1 MSDHLQQIHQIHQTW
16 QAINQRYADDQI
28 QRIQQKLPLAKQ
40 MDSDEE
46 LFGADSHHYQLNPS
60 LDMAQIAQWQR
71 RIGVNLPQEYVQFM
85 TQLGDGGAGPYYG
98 VERFEDS
105 ENRYDSVALP
115 CVLSPTMSD
124 KEWQTLSHLA
134 EDCSDEEYDS
144 RESLLHQGLF
154 YLGTCGCTYD
164 ILLVVTGKHAGR
176 LVYTHEWCDSPTPYQ
191 FAYESHFLDWYERW
205 LDEIIQQ
212 YDTGWFGHRMGGNE
226 TALFNLFHHD
236 DNEKTKLAAL
246 EGLKKLPSLS
256 EKGIEQLT
264 RILDNETLNVYHVK
278 ALEVLAKYSVD
289 ASSDYLAQTLES
301 QNSVQINRGLQLI
314 YWYQKSDLAKF
325 QSAILAKLAQCEHA
339 DTVSFAGY
347 ILKDLQAVKVEDFQ
361 HLFNHADGQIAVSA
375 LYAASHDVNFSQK
388 VTNYF
393 EYMIADKSEV
403 ALTAIQAVARSPEF
417 IDGVEPYIVAA
428 WEKYPLDKSDYIRNN
443 LRHYIKKHHLQLD
456 LAE

>member
-46 LFGADSHHYQLNPS
+46 LFGADSHHYQLNPP
-60 LDMAQIAQWQR
+60 LDMAQIEQWQR
-71 RIGVNLPQEYVQFM
+71 RTGVRLSQEYVQFM
-85 TQLGDGGAGPYYG
+85 TQLGNGGAGPYYG
-98 VERFEDS
+98 IERFEDS
-105 ENRYDSVALP
+105 ENRYDAVALP
-115 CVLSPTMSD
+115 CVLSPEMSD
-124 KEWQTLSHLA
+124 EEWQTLSHLA
-134 EDCSDEEYDS
+134 EDCSDDEYDS

-226 TALFNLFHHD
+226 TTLFNLFHHD

-264 RILDNETLNVYHVK
+264 RILDNEALNVYHVK
-278 ALEVLAKYSVD
+278 SLEVLAKYSVD
-289 ASSDYLAQTLES
+289 ASSDYLVQTLES

-314 YWYQKSDLAKF
+314 YWYQKADLAKY
-325 QSAILAKLAQCEHA
+325 QAAILAKLAQCEHA

-347 ILKDLQAVKVEDFQ
+347 ILKELQAVKVEDFQ
-361 HLFNHADGQIAVSA
+361 HLFSHGNGQIAVSA

-388 VTNYF
+388 VANYF

-403 ALTAIQAVARSPEF
+403 ALTAIQAVARSPELA
-417 IDGVEPYIVAA
+417 DGVEPYIVAA

-443 LRHYIKKHHLQLD
+443 LRLYIKKHHLQLD
-456 LAE
+456 LVE

>member
-1 MSDHLQQIHQIHQTW
+1 MSDHSQQIHQTW
-16 QAINQRYADDQI
+16 IAINQRHADDQI

-40 MDSDEE
+40 MDSDEA
-46 LFGADSHHYQLNPS
+46 LFGADSHHYQLNPP

-71 RIGVNLPQEYVQFM
+71 RTGVQLPQEYVQFM
-85 TQLGDGGAGPYYG
+85 TQLGNGGAGPYYG
-98 VERFEDS
+98 IERFEDS
-105 ENRYDSVALP
+105 ENRYDAVALP
-115 CVLSPTMSD
+115 CVLSPTMSND
-124 KEWQTLSHLA
+124 EWQTLSHLT
-134 EDCSDEEYDS
+134 ENCSDEEYDL

-191 FAYESHFLDWYERW
+191 FAYESHLLDWYERW

-212 YDTGWFGHRMGGNE
+212 YDTGWFGHRMGGDE
-226 TALFNLFHHD
+226 TTLFNLFHHE

-264 RILDNETLNVYHVK
+264 RILDNEILNIYHVK
-278 ALEVLAKYSVD
+278 ALEVLAKYSVA

-301 QNSVQINRGLQLI
+301 QDPAQINRGLQLI
-314 YWYQKSDLAKF
+314 YWYQKADLAKF
-325 QSAILAKLAQCEHA
+325 QSAILAKLAQSEHA

-347 ILKDLQAVKVEDFQ
+347 ILKELQAVKVEDFQ
-361 HLFNHADGQIAVSA
+361 HLFSHVDGQIAVSA

-388 VTNYF
+388 VAHYF
-393 EYMIADKSEV
+393 EYMIADKSEI

-417 IDGVEPYIVAA
+417 ADGVEPYIVAA

-443 LRHYIKKHHLQLD
+443 LRLYIKKHHLQLD